1 MKDPVCGMAVDTA
14 APRGGT
20 HRHHDVLYGFCN
32 PRCRERF
39 AADPESFLNPTAP
52 SALLPGLYYC
62 PMDPE
67 IQQNTPGVCP
77 QCGMALEHTG
87 PAPAGPSEDERRM
100 VRLFWVSLVGTVPVF
115 VLGMRHGG
123 AVSGWVQAAL
133 AAPVVFGAGG
143 TFFKRGVAGLPRAN
157 MFTLISLGN
166 LTAYLFSLWTL
177 VTGGHAVYFESAAVI
192 TSLVLLGQSLEGRAR
207 RRTGDAI
214 RSLMALS
221 PRTARRVR
229 GDGVE
234 EEVPTD
240 ALRPGDLVRVRAGE
254 RIPADGRLTEGH
266 TAVDESFLT
275 GEPVPVEKKPGDP
288 LVGGGVNGPGSFLFR
303 VERAGAATTLAHIV
317 RTVEEAQ
324 RGRAPVQNL
333 VDRVSAFF
341 VPAVVLV
348 ALAALLGGLGW
359 GPEPRWAFAVTNAV
373 SVLVVACP
381 CALGLATPMSL
392 TVALGRGAREG
403 VLVRNPEALQ
413 KLASVDL
420 LAFDK
425 TGTLTQ
431 GKPRLIE
438 VRPVPGVTRT
448 DALARAAGLARASV
462 HPLSMALVGSALEEG
477 VRAADVEGAHAV
489 AGAGVH
495 GEIDG
500 RAYFLGRPS
509 TLITGLAVELRAA
522 DRPEA
527 LFLFEDPVRSEAPSL
542 LSNLRRAGVELAL
555 LTGDR
560 SENARSLAEGLGI
573 ARWRGGLLPEEKR
586 DVVRQWRAAGRRV
599 AMAGDGVN
607 DAPALA
613 EADAGL
619 ALGTGA
625 DVALQTA
632 DIVVLGGDL
641 AGIGR
646 ALRLARDTLRNIR
659 QNLFFAFGYN
669 AVGVLIA
676 AGVFYPLWGW
686 RLSPWIAGAAMS
698 VSSLTV
704 VVNAL
709 RLNARRSL

>member
-1 MKDPVCGMAVDTA
+1 MKDPVCGMAVDPA

-20 HRHHDVLYGFCN
+20 HRHRAVLYGFCN

-52 SALLPGLYYC
+52 SALPFGLYYC
-62 PMDPE
+62 PMDPD
-67 IQQNTPGVCP
+67 ITQNAPGVCP
-77 QCGMALEHTG
+77 QCGMALESLG
-87 PAPAGPSEDERRM
+87 PAPAGPSADERRLS
-100 VRLFWVSLVGTVPVF
+100 RLFWASLLGTVPVF
-115 VLGMRHGG
+115 VLNMRHGG
-123 AVSGWVQAAL
+123 PVAGWVQAAL
-133 AAPVVFGAGG
+133 AAPVVFGAGA

-166 LTAYLFSLWTL
+166 LTAYFFSVWTL

-207 RRTGDAI
+207 RKTGDAI

-221 PRTARRVR
+221 PRTAWRVR

-234 EEVPTD
+234 EEVSTE

-288 LVGGGVNGPGSFLFR
+288 LVGGGVNGCGSVLFR

-324 RGRAPVQNL
+324 RGRAPIHNL

-341 VPAVVLV
+341 VPAVILV
-348 ALAALLGGLGW
+348 ALGALVGGLVG

-381 CALGLATPMSL
+381 CALGLATPLSI
-392 TVALGRGAREG
+392 TVALGRGALEG

-413 KLASVDL
+413 KLANVDM

-425 TGTLTQ
+425 TGTLTR
-431 GKPRLIE
+431 GKPRLVD
-438 VRPVPGVTRT
+438 VRSIPGVTRA

-462 HPLSMALVGSALEEG
+462 HPLSTALVGSALEEG
-477 VRAADVEGAHAV
+477 LRATDVEGAQTV
-489 AGAGVH
+489 PGAGVH
-495 GEIDG
+495 GTIDG

-509 TLITGLAVELRAA
+509 TAITGLAVELRAG

-527 LFLFEDPVRSEAPSL
+527 FFVFEDATRPEARAL
-542 LSNLRRAGVELAL
+542 LSDLRRAGVEPAL

-560 SENARSLAEGLGI
+560 SENARSLAEDLGI
-573 ARWRGGLLPEEKR
+573 ERWRGDLLPGDKR
-586 DVVRQWRAAGRRV
+586 DIVRAWRAAGRRV

-632 DIVVLGGDL
+632 DIVVLGGNL

-646 ALRLARDTLRNIR
+646 ALRL
-659 QNLFFAFGYN
+659 
-669 AVGVLIA
+669 
-676 AGVFYPLWGW
+676 
-686 RLSPWIAGAAMS
+686 
-698 VSSLTV
+698 
-704 VVNAL
+704 
-709 RLNARRSL
+709 NARRSL

>member
-1 MKDPVCGMAVDTA
+1 
-14 APRGGT
+14 
-20 HRHHDVLYGFCN
+20 
-32 PRCRERF
+32 
-39 AADPESFLNPTAP
+39 
-52 SALLPGLYYC
+52 
-62 PMDPE
+62 
-67 IQQNTPGVCP
+67 
-77 QCGMALEHTG
+77 
-87 PAPAGPSEDERRM
+87 
-100 VRLFWVSLVGTVPVF
+100 
-115 VLGMRHGG
+115 
-123 AVSGWVQAAL
+123 
-133 AAPVVFGAGG
+133 
-143 TFFKRGVAGLPRAN
+143 
-157 MFTLISLGN
+157 
-166 LTAYLFSLWTL
+166 
-177 VTGGHAVYFESAAVI
+177 
-192 TSLVLLGQSLEGRAR
+192 
-207 RRTGDAI
+207 
-214 RSLMALS
+214 
-221 PRTARRVR
+221 
-229 GDGVE
+229 
-234 EEVPTD
+234 
-240 ALRPGDLVRVRAGE
+240 
-254 RIPADGRLTEGH
+254 
-266 TAVDESFLT
+266 
-275 GEPVPVEKKPGDP
+275 
-288 LVGGGVNGPGSFLFR
+288 
-303 VERAGAATTLAHIV
+303 
-317 RTVEEAQ
+317 
-324 RGRAPVQNL
+324 
-333 VDRVSAFF
+333 
-341 VPAVVLV
+341 
-348 ALAALLGGLGW
+348 
-359 GPEPRWAFAVTNAV
+359 
-373 SVLVVACP
+373 
-381 CALGLATPMSL
+381 
-392 TVALGRGAREG
+392 
-403 VLVRNPEALQ
+403 
-413 KLASVDL
+413 
-420 LAFDK
+420 
-425 TGTLTQ
+425 GTLTQ

-586 DVVRQWRAAGRRV
+586 DVVREWRAAGRRV